1 MTLFPD
7 NGGREGLKHFGVLF
21 LNDIAG
27 EPKNIYHIYIY
38 YKILKFYITY
48 LLFLFQPQNSLLYSL
63 SLILNILP
71 V

>member
-21 LNDIAG
+21 LNNTAG
-27 EPKNIYHIYIY
+27 EPKIMSSFPFII
-38 YKILKFYITY
+38 K
-48 LLFLFQPQNSLLYSL
+48 
-63 SLILNILP
+63 